1 MTVKRL
7 FKDPYNII
15 IAGVGGQ
22 GNVMASRVLSNML
35 VRKGFKVTIGETF
48 GMSQRGGSVMSH
60 IRVSS
65 VSVWSPQ
72 IPKGGAD
79 LIVAIEPV
87 EAIRVLAGYGNPSVK
102 VVVNLRPI
110 YPVGVIT
117 GEEEYP
123 SAETIRATVTALA
136 AEARF
141 LSATEEAIRLG
152 NPILGN
158 IVMIGAVAGLGV
170 LPIGRELFERV
181 IRDGMPAARV
191 EDNLRAF
198 AIGEAGAA
206 NAGLFAVSMLAL
218 NDKTLAQKLADY
230 RKKQAEQIAATT
242 LPAL

>member
-1 MTVKRL
+1 MKETL
-7 FKDPYNII
+7 AKDPYNIVI
-15 IAGVGGQ
+15 TGVGGQ

-65 VSVWSPQ
+65 ASVWSPQ

-79 LIVAIEPV
+79 LIVAIEPI
-87 EAIRVLAGYGNPSVK
+87 EAIRVLAGYGNRSVK
-102 VVVNLRPI
+102 VLVNLRPI

-141 LSATEEAIRLG
+141 LAATEEATRLG
-152 NPILGN
+152 NSILGN

-170 LPIGRELFERV
+170 LPIDRELFERV

-198 AIGEAGAA
+198 AIGEAS
-206 NAGLFAVSMLAL
+206 VAL
-218 NDKTLAQKLADY
+218 KSPLTQ
-230 RKKQAEQIAATT
+230 
-242 LPAL
+242 